1 MKTTQETFGT
11 PEEALWLYKFSGTRK
26 ASWEEIVEVPK
37 LTFSVP
43 IISNAARKDNI
54 SSFFLEA
61 CWHKC
66 TPVSFY
72 IFNLNNSS
80 RRGRMKH
87 REKTAGKHHG
97 KEGRGGARIG
107 KNQLNSREKRKEKK
121 LKDLFQV
128 RSPSILHHCLSRH
141 NWVMCCL
148 VLKIYRPFLHEQSCF
163 WSISESYLENLWC
176 SQQFVWIHKM
186 KARGQKGDLNKLN
199 VTRQIC
205 FSGG

>member
-1 MKTTQETFGT
+1 MKTTQQTFGT

-87 REKTAGKHHG
+87 REKTVGKHHG

-107 KNQLNSREKRKEKK
+107 KNQLNSREKRKEENWKTCFK
-121 LKDLFQV
+121 SDLHLSYTTAFHGTTELCVAWCLKFTGLFCTNNHV
-128 RSPSILHHCLSRH
+128 FEAFLRVTLRIYDALSS
-141 NWVMCCL
+141 L
-148 VLKIYRPFLHEQSCF
+148 
-163 WSISESYLENLWC
+163 SESTRW
-176 SQQFVWIHKM
+176 KP
-186 KARGQKGDLNKLN
+186 GDRKE
-199 VTRQIC
+199 T
-205 FSGG
+205 

>member
-80 RRGRMKH
+80 RRGRMKQGEDSWETP
-87 REKTAGKHHG
+87 RQ
-97 KEGRGGARIG
+97 GRAWGS
-107 KNQLNSREKRKEKK
+107 KNRKEPTKFKGKK
-121 LKDLFQV
+121 KGKKIERLVSSQI
-128 RSPSILHHCLSRH
+128 SIYPTPLPFTAQLSY
-141 NWVMCCL
+141 
-148 VLKIYRPFLHEQSCF
+148 VLLG
-163 WSISESYLENLWC
+163 
-176 SQQFVWIHKM
+176 
-186 KARGQKGDLNKLN
+186 A
-199 VTRQIC
+199 
-205 FSGG
+205 